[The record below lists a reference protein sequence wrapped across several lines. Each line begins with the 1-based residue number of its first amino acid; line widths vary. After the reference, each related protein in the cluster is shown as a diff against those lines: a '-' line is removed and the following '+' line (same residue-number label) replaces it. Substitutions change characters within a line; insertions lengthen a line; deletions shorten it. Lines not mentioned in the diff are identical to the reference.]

1 MPILFSKLLKKVKN
15 NEELIKAYSTKQFYF
30 MVEESPIKDK
40 ILEYEKE
47 TMNKD
52 SKLWYL
58 NLLEDVLR

>member
-1 MPILFSKLLKKVKN
+1 
-15 NEELIKAYSTKQFYF
+15 
-30 MVEESPIKDK
+30 MVDESPIKEK

-58 NLLEDVLR
+58 NLLEDVLRYS